1 MVVSER
7 LGRLG
12 NPLLAFRRKGH
23 RTNDKTNNSMQYI
36 LWIIWGVCYRRIKLN
51 VSVKPLVGVT
61 LLCLHRK
68 VCASE
73 PQIDPSEKQSC
84 PRVNRVLVQ
93 NNPRI
98 CCSWIPNSYFF
109 VARDHCTAWLGC
121 NSLRSYIPFHTLR
134 SISTAVIRL
143 WSNEGEIDQKE
154 SFLFEVLGEWLTHP
168 TVEDVDTSLRRGT
181 YSFVLRRCMS
191 AEVVRLDNQSP
202 CGGLM
207 RSSLP

>member
-109 VARDHCTAWLGC
+109 VARDHCTAWIVTVFVHTFPSTHSVVFPQRWSDYDPMRE
-121 NSLRSYIPFHTLR
+121 NSTRRS
-134 SISTAVIRL
+134 
-143 WSNEGEIDQKE
+143 
-154 SFLFEVLGEWLTHP
+154 LFSV
-168 TVEDVDTSLRRGT
+168 
-181 YSFVLRRCMS
+181 RCWVS
-191 AEVVRLDNQSP
+191 
-202 CGGLM
+202 G
-207 RSSLP
+207 